1 MEKAF
6 NQRREQ
12 IIGDCVQLKTD
23 VDVYNE
29 MNTEQPPIQL
39 VLDFTDDVAER
50 EFYLEKKEGKAA

>member
-6 NQRREQ
+6 AQRRDQ
-12 IIGDCVQLKTD
+12 IIGDCSQLKTD

-29 MNTEQPPIQL
+29 LNAGKRPEIQL

-50 EFYLEKKEGKAA
+50 ETMLRLKAA